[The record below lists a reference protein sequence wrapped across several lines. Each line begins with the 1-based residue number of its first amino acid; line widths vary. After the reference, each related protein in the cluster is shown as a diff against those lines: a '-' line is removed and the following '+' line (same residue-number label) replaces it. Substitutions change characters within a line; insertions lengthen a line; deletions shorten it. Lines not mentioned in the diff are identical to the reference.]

1 MSSGFS
7 DGGDFDVSVVGSV
20 CWRLSFEF
28 FCAKAIAA
36 IHRTIAFRLEWHSCG
51 GSAFCAINFSSARGV
66 FPVALDPHQDA
77 AIWAPFGLINESLG
91 AEKFLF
97 AR

>member
-1 MSSGFS
+1 MYYVSSCVS

-36 IHRTIAFRLEWHSCG
+36 VDRAIAFRLEGDSCRRT
-51 GSAFCAINFSSARGV
+51 AFCAIYFCSAAGV

-77 AIWAPFGLINESLG
+77 AIWAPFGLIH
-91 AEKFLF
+91 
-97 AR
+97 